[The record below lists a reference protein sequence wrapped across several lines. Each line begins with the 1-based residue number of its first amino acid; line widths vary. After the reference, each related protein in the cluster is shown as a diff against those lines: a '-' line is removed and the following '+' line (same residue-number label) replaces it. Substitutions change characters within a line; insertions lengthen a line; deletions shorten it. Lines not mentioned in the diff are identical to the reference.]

1 MINSSIQMAVLP
13 SAWLYSLRRCNKGR
27 GQLIRPVWTLRAV
40 LIAFFLTVSGE
51 KVIEEQVTETED
63 ENTVYIHPVVVQKG
77 ENHTF
82 TFL

>member
-1 MINSSIQMAVLP
+1 MAVLP

-40 LIAFFLTVSGE
+40 LIAFFLTASGE